1 MKNRLLLTT
10 AVYPFPSLPQDE
22 AATDVMGQR
31 FTRGNDLFTM
41 VSHTHP
47 LALHLLAQNLQIPS
61 VVLEYPRWRH
71 FCREVARGYEVIAIS
86 AYPFH
91 LDSVFRMCRHIRKT
105 SPATRI
111 LVGSYAAQTLNALG
125 GLGKYG
131 DIIDEL
137 VDEEGVSYLRRL
149 FGEESQQPVSQR
161 FFPKNGA
168 GLRYLGKNPA
178 GNTVLLFSGLG
189 CPGGCDFC
197 STSAMYK
204 RKRIELLSPQ
214 SVIEHVRHYLMRAP
228 GRISQFY
235 LIDEDYFRYP
245 DYLLELRR
253 FIAVHPDILA
263 QADFVAFGSVD
274 YIARFADEYGWE
286 AIAEAGIGAIFIGV
300 ESQSAGGHG
309 YHKRDRADARE
320 VFAQLHRIGIRTIG
334 AWIAG
339 FPFQNRQTLHADLHY
354 FNSCQPTYQQ
364 LSIFS
369 AFPGTPLHASREAQG
384 VDQQCQFADYHFWNP
399 ASTHPEFSNQE
410 LLEVT
415 EYGYELGYQSWGP
428 CLLRNLEVH
437 LNGIEFCRQEQ
448 GRVLPHHALQLH
460 QKNAT
465 KLSTQLRAMARFA
478 PNPEVR
484 ARVLT
489 VARRCREALGAPTL
503 LLEIVSWASLGM
515 ATLHK
520 GKTFLFPW
528 SPKVEG
534 FRRYA
539 YDPGAATGDRAPY
552 AIDQLASFDLAFRL
566 KELVPATLKW
576 LIGVLFHRSRS
587 GDERK

>member
-10 AVYPFPSLPQDE
+10 AVYPFPSLPQEE

-91 LDSVFRMCRHIRKT
+91 LDSVFKMCRYIRKT
-105 SPATRI
+105 SPASRI
-111 LVGSYAAQTLNALG
+111 LVGSYAAQTLAALG

-131 DIIDEL
+131 DLIDEL

-161 FFPKNGA
+161 YFPKNGA

-214 SVIEHVRHYLMRAP
+214 SVVEHVQHYLMRAP

-245 DYLLELRR
+245 AYLLELRKYL
-253 FIAVHPDILA
+253 ASSPDILA
-263 QADFVAFGSVD
+263 QADFFVFGSVD
-274 YIARFADEYGWE
+274 YIAHFADAYGWE

-339 FPFQNRQTLHADLHY
+339 FPFQNRQTLLADLHY
-354 FNSCQPTYQQ
+354 FNSCNPTYQQ

-369 AFPGTPLHASREAQG
+369 AFPGTPLHNAREEERI
-384 VDQQCQFADYHFWNP
+384 DQQCQFADYHFWNP
-399 ASTHPEFSNQE
+399 ASAHPEFSNHE
-410 LLEVT
+410 LLEMT
-415 EYGYELGYQSWGP
+415 EYGYALGYQTWGP

-437 LNGIEFCRQEQ
+437 LNGIDSCQQ
-448 GRVLPHHALQLH
+448 AHASVLQHHALLLH
-460 QKNAT
+460 KKNAA
-465 KLSTQLRAMARFA
+465 KLYTQLRAMAKYA

-484 ARVLT
+484 ERVRSMVLRYHET
-489 VARRCREALGAPTL
+489 LGVPDL
-503 LLEIVSWASLGM
+503 LLDIASWASLLM
-515 ATLHK
+515 AVFFK
-520 GKTFLFPW
+520 WKSSVFKW

-534 FRRYA
+534 FRRYL
-539 YDPGAATGDRAPY
+539 YDPGASAPDSGPY
-552 AIDQLASFDLAFRL
+552 VIDHLASLDIIFRL
-566 KELVPATLKW
+566 KQVIPSNLKRLMGW
-576 LIGVLFHRSRS
+576 IVAMGRGESKF
-587 GDERK
+587 